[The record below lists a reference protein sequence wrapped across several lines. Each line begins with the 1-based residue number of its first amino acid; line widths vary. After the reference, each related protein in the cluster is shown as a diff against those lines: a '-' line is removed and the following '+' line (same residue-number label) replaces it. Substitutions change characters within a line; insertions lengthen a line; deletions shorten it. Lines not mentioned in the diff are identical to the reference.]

1 MANLGAIFNTRNFE
15 VMDSEITP
23 SIMANLE
30 KKYSEGQLEDDAA
43 FFEGEMAGLSFWLGL
58 LMDSLHECCPE
69 YQPLLNFSFS
79 RGKTSRGDYS
89 ITINKK
95 PYTGTMQNLARAY
108 LAYDKMETAFEY
120 AINLCRCYDECIEE
134 FEKLVSEHRD
144 HNIRIERQRP
154 WIRITMP
161 SPDYT
166 LQQMSFEVPAN
177 NYYLELLRKQLVV
190 LESRHKSGSLL

>member
-1 MANLGAIFNTRNFE
+1 MINLGVIFDAQNFE
-15 VMDSEITP
+15 IMDSEIAP

-30 KKYSEGQLEDDAA
+30 EKYSESGLEDDAS

-69 YQPLLNFSFS
+69 YQPSLNFSFS
-79 RGKTSRGDYS
+79 RGKTSKGDYD

-95 PYTGTMQNLARAY
+95 SYTGTMQNLARAY
-108 LAYDKMETAFEY
+108 LAYDKMEAAFEY
-120 AINLCRCYDECIEE
+120 AINLCHCYDECIEE
-134 FEKLVSEHRD
+134 FEKLASEHRD
-144 HNIRIERQRP
+144 CNIRIERQRP
-154 WIRITMP
+154 WVRITMP

-177 NYYLELLRKQLVV
+177 NYYLELLRKQLTV